1 MDRKQDG
8 NPRLARRRSVLI
20 GTAAGVAGLATARA
34 ASGQGGAAAGW
45 PDRPVVYINV
55 FPPGAATDTL
65 SRIYCAEMEKLA
77 GQAFV
82 VENRSGAGGTVG
94 QALIAQAPPDGYT
107 VGLGSIASLAIA
119 PSILPDLPYD
129 PARAFT
135 FVSGI
140 WKVPN
145 ILVVN
150 NDLPVKTVPELIDLL
165 KKNPGKYTYG
175 SSGFG
180 TSPHL
185 SMEMFKQ
192 MAGVQALHIPYRG
205 SAPAM
210 LDLLAGRVQ
219 LMFDN
224 MTTAIVAARE
234 GKVRALAVT
243 GAERSAAEPGLPAM
257 AEFLPEFRITSWGSL
272 VGPAGMPAPVVK
284 RLSALTKRALQDA
297 ELRRFFEENGATTWW
312 TTPEELA
319 DFRAAQQK
327 LFAELIRAS
336 GAKVN

>member
-1 MDRKQDG
+1 MDETRIG
-8 NPRLARRRSVLI
+8 LRRRPLLL
-20 GTAAGVAGLATARA
+20 GTAFVTLAAGGAH
-34 ASGQGGAAAGW
+34 GQGGGTSDW
-45 PDRPVVYINV
+45 PNRPVVYINV
-55 FPPGAATDTL
+55 FTPGGTTDTL
-65 SRIYCAEMEKLA
+65 SRLFCAKLGDLA
-77 GQAFV
+77 GQQFI

-94 QALIAQAPPDGYT
+94 QAAIAQAAPDGYT
-107 VGLGSIASLAIA
+107 VGLGSVASLSIA

-129 PARAFT
+129 PAKDFT

-140 WKVPN
+140 WQVPN
-145 ILVVN
+145 ILIVN
-150 NDLPVKTVPELIDLL
+150 KDLPAQTVPELIALL
-165 KKNPGKYTYG
+165 KKNPGRYTYG

-192 MAGVQALHIPYRG
+192 KAGVEVLHIPYRG

-210 LDLLAGRVQ
+210 LDLMAGRVQ

-224 MTTAIVAARE
+224 MTTAIMAARD

-243 GAERSAAEPGLPAM
+243 GEERSQAAPELPVLAD
-257 AEFLPEFRITSWGSL
+257 FLPGFRITSWGSL

-284 RLSALTKRALQDA
+284 RLSALTREALKDP
-297 ELRRFFEENGATTWW
+297 ELNRRFEENGATAWF
-312 TTPEELA
+312 TTPGELA
-319 DFRAAQQK
+319 EFRGAQQR

-336 GAKVN
+336 GAKLPGGD

>member
-1 MDRKQDG
+1 MDQARG
-8 NPRLARRRSVLI
+8 NPRIVRRRPLLLGAVAGAMAA
-20 GTAAGVAGLATARA
+20 GTAR
-34 ASGQGGAAAGW
+34 GQGGAASDW
-45 PDRPVVYINV
+45 PDRSVVYINV

-65 SRIYCAEMEKLA
+65 SRIYCDKMSKLA
-77 GQAFV
+77 GQQFV

-94 QALIAQAPPDGYT
+94 QAAIAQARPDGYT
-107 VGLGSIASLAIA
+107 VGLGSIASLSIA

-129 PARAFT
+129 PARDFT

-145 ILVVN
+145 LLFVN
-150 NDLPVKTVPELIDLL
+150 NDLPARTVPELIELVKRD
-165 KKNPGKYTYG
+165 PGKYAYG

-185 SMEMFKQ
+185 SMEMFRQ
-192 MAGVQALHIPYRG
+192 MAGLQMLHVPYRG
-205 SAPAM
+205 GSPAM

-224 MTTAIVAARE
+224 MTTVIAAARE

-243 GAERSAAEPGLPAM
+243 SPERSPAAPDLPTIS
-257 AEFLPEFRITSWGSL
+257 EFLPGFEITSWGSL
-272 VGPAGMPAPVVK
+272 VGPAGIPAPVVE
-284 RLSALTKRALQDA
+284 RLSALTKQALQDT

-319 DFRAAQQK
+319 GFRAAQQK
-327 LFAELIRAS
+327 LFAEVIRAT
-336 GAKVN
+336 GAKAQ

>member
-1 MDRKQDG
+1 MDQTTARG
-8 NPRLARRRSVLI
+8 NRPVVRRRPLLL
-20 GTAAGVAGLATARA
+20 GLAAGLAVAGTKRGQADP
-34 ASGQGGAAAGW
+34 ASDW
-45 PDRPVVYINV
+45 PSRPVVYINV

-65 SRIYCAEMEKLA
+65 SRLYCATMSDLA
-77 GQAFV
+77 GQQFI

-94 QALIAQAPPDGYT
+94 QAAIAQAPPDGYT
-107 VGLGSIASLAIA
+107 VGLGSIASLSIA

-129 PARAFT
+129 PARDFT

-140 WKVPN
+140 WQVPN
-145 ILVVN
+145 LLVVN
-150 NDLPVKTVPELIDLL
+150 NDLPARTVPELIDLV
-165 KKNPGKYTYG
+165 KRNPRKYEYG

-192 MAGVQALHIPYRG
+192 MAGLEMLHIPYRG
-205 SAPAM
+205 GAPAM

-224 MTTAIVAARE
+224 MPTVIGAARE

-243 GAERSAAEPGLPAM
+243 GAERSPVAPELPAM

-272 VGPAGMPAPVVK
+272 VGPAGMPAPVVE
-284 RLSALTKRALQDA
+284 RMSALSRQALQDRKL
-297 ELRRFFEENGATTWW
+297 LRRFGEYGATAWW
-312 TTPEELA
+312 TTPQQLA
-319 DFRAAQQK
+319 EFRAAQEK
-327 LFAELIRAS
+327 LFGQLIRAS
-336 GAKVN
+336 GAAVR